1 MEEEFAG
8 RAPLGETS
16 GTTHNNGSRAL
27 PHEDTAQ
34 GPQTPRSPELIRRS
48 VDMIMAQSR
57 QGAVT
62 ALLMGGLFGVLYV
75 PAAGWLMYL
84 AWYLPFAV
92 LMVGRQ
98 PYFKRLVQRE
108 GATPQVL
115 TRIAVVAAFSG
126 WLAPLSV
133 PLFARYLTLADVGV
147 LTIITV
153 GWVAVAVS
161 VLAVQPRIY
170 AAYLAACFA
179 TVYLG
184 WIRHAGALELGMIGL
199 SMVLGGRM
207 MVKLGQVVWAQLRD
221 TVTAAEENAMLVGQ
235 LRKALDRQQEA
246 QRARSRFLGAASH
259 DLRQPVQALMFLS
272 DIFRR
277 STDAARRDAMA
288 QQIVR
293 TGESIDGM
301 FRHLV
306 DFAQIDAGTMKAV
319 MQPVQLDQLVTA
331 AITGFAEKCASRGLR
346 FRLEMQEPCTV
357 SADPVLL
364 ERMLRNFLDNAC
376 KYSLRGEIV
385 LRAERTGDETVLTVA
400 DQGVGMEE
408 EDLAQACNAFFRGR
422 SATVAEAEG
431 IGLGLAI
438 SRHIADLMH
447 SDLRLAS
454 RPGAGTWVSIRLQCA
469 PAAAPA
475 QPVRPAEPVTLPLQ
489 GCRVAVLENDR
500 LAREALCAWLEEAG
514 ARVACGATLAQLQDA
529 LRVQQAAP
537 DFVVADFRLAE
548 GTGVEAIEALRD
560 AYGQVPAVI
569 ISGEADI
576 TERGLPYP
584 VLQKPVMPDKLLEV
598 LRLAA
603 AQSGWGGGD
612 SRSRMLNPARAKA

>member
-1 MEEEFAG
+1 LVNEETGA
-8 RAPLGETS
+8 RA
-16 GTTHNNGSRAL
+16 
-27 PHEDTAQ
+27 
-34 GPQTPRSPELIRRS
+34 QTPGSPELIRRS
-48 VDMIMAQSR
+48 VDMIMVQAG

-62 ALLMGGLFGVLYV
+62 ALLMGGLLGLIYV
-75 PAAGWLMYL
+75 PAAGWPMYL
-84 AWYLPFAV
+84 GWYLPFAL
-92 LMVGRQ
+92 LMLARQ
-98 PYFKRLVQRE
+98 TYFRRLLRRE
-108 GATPQVL
+108 GATQQVL
-115 TRIAVVAAFSG
+115 TRIAALAAFSG
-126 WLAPLSV
+126 WLAPASV
-133 PLFARYLTLADVGV
+133 PLFAQYLTLADVGV

-170 AAYLAACFA
+170 AAYLAISFA
-179 TVYLG
+179 TVYIAWL
-184 WIRHAGALELGMIGL
+184 RHAGALELTMIGV

-207 MVKLGQVVWAQLRD
+207 MVRLGQVVWAQLRD
-221 TVTAAEENAMLVGQ
+221 TVAVAEENAVLVAQ
-235 LRKALDRQQEA
+235 LRQALDRQQEA

-319 MQPVQLDQLVTA
+319 MQPVQLDQLVIA
-331 AITGFAEKCASRGLR
+331 SASGFAEKCASRGLR
-346 FRLEMQEPCTV
+346 FRFDMQEPCTV
-357 SADPVLL
+357 LADPVLL
-364 ERMLRNFLDNAC
+364 ERMLRNFLDNAY

-385 LRAERTGDETVLTVA
+385 LRVEHEGAATVLTVA
-400 DQGVGMEE
+400 DQGVGMGE

-422 SATVAEAEG
+422 SATLAEAEG

-438 SRHIADLMH
+438 SRHMADLMH

-454 RPGAGTWVSIRLQCA
+454 RPGAGTRVSIRLECA

-475 QPVRPAEPVTLPLQ
+475 QPVRPPEPVTLPLQ
-489 GCRVAVLENDR
+489 GWLVAVLENDR

-514 ARVACGATLAQLQDA
+514 ARVACGSTLAQVQDA
-529 LRVQQAAP
+529 LRVQEGAP
-537 DFVVADFRLAE
+537 DFIVADFRLAE
-548 GTGVEAIEALRD
+548 GTGVEAIEALRN
-560 AYGQVPAVI
+560 AHGQVPAVI
-569 ISGEADI
+569 ISGEPDI
-576 TERGLPYP
+576 TERGLPDP
-584 VLQKPVMPDKLLEV
+584 VLQKPVTPDKLLEV
-598 LRLAA
+598 LRVAGSQDA
-603 AQSGWGGGD
+603 WGGGGH
-612 SRSRMLNPARAKA
+612 SRSRMLSPARAKA